1 MKNQS
6 GVNDIFENEGGG
18 NKTKTILLLS
28 IVAVILVVAFLIIAW
43 VITREDT
50 IETIDAIGDSQN
62 NRVIN
67 QPSYSSNTGNSVQQ
81 YPPPYGGSN
90 PLDINMSGISGTPP
104 PSIPTLNPPSSS
116 TDTDTLN
123 DPAIIDTMR
132 QIASQD
138 AVNKGTGGLD
148 TPSATPSAPKAD
160 SMDTKVAQ
168 AAAPAAMAPKD
179 MPKPEAKPEV
189 KDTPKDIKPTSTQAP
204 KPLPPVKPESKKP
217 EAKTEAKPMK
227 DSKETKVADN
237 AAKPAPKPAAA
248 PGNNIIGRPATTPDA
263 DNGKPATKGHYIQV
277 GSFTGAVDSIF
288 LNKISKYSYRIKED
302 SKDGKTVMKYLVGPY
317 PSKVDAN
324 KNIKK
329 IKEEVQGSAFYLEI
343 K

>member
-6 GVNDIFENEGGG
+6 GVNDIFESEGGG

-67 QPSYSSNTGNSVQQ
+67 QPSYQSNIDNSAQR
-81 YPPPYGGSN
+81 YSPPPYGGSN

-104 PSIPTLNPPSSS
+104 PSIPTLNPPSPSA
-116 TDTDTLN
+116 DTDALN
-123 DPAIIDTMR
+123 DPAVIDTMR

-138 AVNKGTGGLD
+138 AANRGMGGLD
-148 TPSATPSAPKAD
+148 TPSTTPSMSKGA
-160 SMDTKVAQ
+160 MDTKVAQ
-168 AAAPAAMAPKD
+168 ATVPATMAPKE
-179 MPKPEAKPEV
+179 MPKPESKPEV
-189 KDTPKDIKPTSTQAP
+189 KDTPKDVKPTSTQAP

-217 EAKTEAKPMK
+217 EVKTEVSPTK
-227 DSKETKVADN
+227 DPKDTKVADN
-237 AAKPAPKPAAA
+237 AAKPAPKPAAT

>member
-6 GVNDIFENEGGG
+6 GVNDIFESEGGG

-67 QPSYSSNTGNSVQQ
+67 QPSYSSNIDNSAQR
-81 YPPPYGGSN
+81 YSPPPYGGSN

-104 PSIPTLNPPSSS
+104 PSIPTLNPPSPSA
-116 TDTDTLN
+116 DTDALN
-123 DPAIIDTMR
+123 DPAVIDAMR

-138 AVNKGTGGLD
+138 AANRGMGGLD
-148 TPSATPSAPKAD
+148 TPSTTPSASKGA
-160 SMDTKVAQ
+160 MDTKVAQ
-168 AAAPAAMAPKD
+168 ATAPATMSPKE
-179 MPKPEAKPEV
+179 MPKPESKPEV

-217 EAKTEAKPMK
+217 EVKTEVSPTK
-227 DSKETKVADN
+227 DPKDTKVADN

-248 PGNNIIGRPATTPDA
+248 PGNNIIGRPATTSDA